1 MARSP
6 ASCLPS
12 PRQLRPA
19 PSSSRLNTGLREP
32 RNALCAELVITAA
45 NGKSS
50 IDTVT
55 VTVGGK
61 APTHVAASA
70 SVQAAIDAAKPGDL
84 LMIDPT
90 GQPTCTTAAGAAAAC
105 NTAGAV
111 IHTNL
116 AAHSELLLMWKPV
129 RLQGVGAASSIIDGN
144 THPAG
149 KLDAWR
155 ARVNCLFGLT
165 LDGVHTNWSSTCGST
180 AWPGWKPTANNPQVD
195 RIPLE
200 PIVGWDANYNGNL
213 AQLLQEPSLMGALEG
228 AAITV
233 LSKGVNFPSNPF
245 LADTFPT
252 GTALLTSSTSTR
264 TGCGSNN
271 ATSVNPFPSN
281 FWCNPSSIDGLGIRN
296 SSQGGG
302 GIFVHA
308 WGHNLQIANNHIAN
322 NSGTLSGGINVGQG
336 EFPEPYL
343 GGAAAVNAAP
353 GSCQSS
359 NVANLE
365 LPYCHDMNVNVNHN
379 YIGQN
384 SSTGDE
390 LFSATPAGAGGVT
403 FCTGADF
410 YKFQYNWVCG
420 NLSTGDGGGFGH
432 IGFSYNGDIEH
443 NSFLFNQSTN
453 PTIPTNGGGLII
465 MGAPD
470 ADPVCTALAD
480 TDCLVVP
487 GAVAPSDGVGPTL
500 TINAN
505 LIMGNSADSGSG
517 GGIALQNVNGTD
529 VVSFPTT
536 PSRWNH
542 VILTNNIIT
551 NNVAGWDGGGISLL
565 DALNTDIINNTIASN
580 DTTASSGVLFNTL
593 GAPLASSPG
602 PCGTNPSTGN
612 QGSTPCWTTS
622 EPHPAGIVSIQN
634 SAVLTANV
642 PATQNLTCPA
652 GHYAGTTASNGTCR
666 KTSYPLLDN
675 DVLYQNR
682 VFYIGVGGPGAGA
695 LSQQNLVT
703 LYNGFTTTAAPSQTA
718 TGSCPTASYWD
729 IGVRG
734 DTSPTTHEST
744 VTLNPTYS
752 FLTNAT
758 GYAAIK
764 QRGQPHLR
772 EQILQRLAHPA
783 GVWRNRIPGA
793 SGHFGRHRA
802 QPGLQPHTG
811 RHSGR
816 RQQLDQ
822 PQLGSAGGCQSANQ
836 RNPRQLCAVG
846 RFAGQQ
852 LHSVNCHRE
861 LCGGAGDG
869 LLR

>member
-1 MARSP
+1 
-6 ASCLPS
+6 
-12 PRQLRPA
+12 
-19 PSSSRLNTGLREP
+19 
-32 RNALCAELVITAA
+32 
-45 NGKSS
+45 
-50 IDTVT
+50 
-55 VTVGGK
+55 
-61 APTHVAASA
+61 
-70 SVQAAIDAAKPGDL
+70 
-84 LMIDPT
+84 
-90 GQPTCTTAAGAAAAC
+90 
-105 NTAGAV
+105 
-111 IHTNL
+111 
-116 AAHSELLLMWKPV
+116 
-129 RLQGVGAASSIIDGN
+129 
-144 THPAG
+144 
-149 KLDAWR
+149 
-155 ARVNCLFGLT
+155 
-165 LDGVHTNWSSTCGST
+165 
-180 AWPGWKPTANNPQVD
+180 
-195 RIPLE
+195 
-200 PIVGWDANYNGNL
+200 
-213 AQLLQEPSLMGALEG
+213 
-228 AAITV
+228 
-233 LSKGVNFPSNPF
+233 
-245 LADTFPT
+245 
-252 GTALLTSSTSTR
+252 
-264 TGCGSNN
+264 
-271 ATSVNPFPSN
+271 
-281 FWCNPSSIDGLGIRN
+281 
-296 SSQGGG
+296 
-302 GIFVHA
+302 
-308 WGHNLQIANNHIAN
+308 
-322 NSGTLSGGINVGQG
+322 
-336 EFPEPYL
+336 
-343 GGAAAVNAAP
+343 
-353 GSCQSS
+353 
-359 NVANLE
+359 
-365 LPYCHDMNVNVNHN
+365 MNVNVNHN

-432 IGFSYNGDIEH
+432 LGFSYNGDIEH

-470 ADPVCTALAD
+470 ADPVCNGLAD

-565 DALNTDIINNTIASN
+565 DALNTDIVNNTIASN

-602 PCGTNPSTGN
+602 PCGTDPNTGN

-634 SAVLTANV
+634 SAVLTANI

-695 LSQQNLVT
+695 LNQQNIVT
-703 LYNGFTTTAAPSQTA
+703 LYNGFTTTPAPSQTA

-758 GYAAIK
+758 GYAASNSAANPTFVSK
-764 QRGQPHLR
+764 YCNGS
-772 EQILQRLAHPA
+772 
-783 GVWRNRIPGA
+783 RIPPE
-793 SGHFGRHRA
+793 FGGTGF
-802 QPGLQPHTG
+802 QVPPGISDATVPNPVFSLTPAATVDEG
-811 RHSGR
+811 NNWINLSWGP
-816 RQQLDQ
+816 L
-822 PQLGSAGGCQSANQ
+822 AVANPLT
-836 RNPRQLCAVG
+836 NADTRQLCAVG
-846 RFAGQQ
+846 RFAGEQ

-861 LCGGAGDG
+861 LCGGAVDG
-869 LLR
+869 LLRQPEEDQQRSGCRCGRVRSDWRRGCQRHSNVTGSAQHGCGYDQRLQCNLPGHGNEHWWGGLHRPYSNVYRTVLSRYR